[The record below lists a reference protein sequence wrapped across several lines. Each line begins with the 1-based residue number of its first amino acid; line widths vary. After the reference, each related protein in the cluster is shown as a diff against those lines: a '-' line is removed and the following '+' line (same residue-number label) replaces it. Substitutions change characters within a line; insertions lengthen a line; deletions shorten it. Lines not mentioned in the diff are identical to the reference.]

1 MGRPVQHD
9 GIVFR
14 REGSSF
20 WWMCYRDKAG
30 KRQRESTFTQDWQE
44 AQKVLRKRLEARDGN
59 VLQVVR
65 KGESLSFGEWADFF
79 LENYSKPPVRRPGTH
94 HANLRC
100 VQHLKRAFATR
111 RLIDVGSDEIDLY
124 LRERLRQRIRVRISK
139 GYREHGL
146 IKATTVH
153 QEFRVLRRMLNV
165 AVRKRLLTS
174 NPCAMVEFPVT
185 LKGLFRPHYV
195 TWSEQQQIENNAIPH
210 LRNAI
215 RIIAET
221 GLRVKRELLPMK
233 KDQIDFLNAVLWI
246 PDSKTPNGVAEIPL
260 TKLALES
267 FREQVAISGNGEFLF
282 PSDLN
287 KNGHLRSLRTAWR
300 KALKRAGVPYF
311 RLYDLRSTYATRLSA
326 GGVADEW
333 VIQMLRQGDSQV
345 FKKYSQMKLQM
356 KREALDKINRRA
368 NEMSG
373 VLTHKGSGDRGFDTV
388 LTQ

>member
-1 MGRPVQHD
+1 MSRPVEHD
-9 GIVFR
+9 GVVYR
-14 REGSSF
+14 REGSKF
-20 WWMCYRDKAG
+20 WWICYRDRTG
-30 KRQRESTFTQDWQE
+30 KRQRESSFTEDWQQ
-44 AQKVLRKRLEARDGN
+44 AHKMLRTRLEARDGN

-79 LENYSKPPVRRPGTH
+79 LENYSKPPVRQPGTH

-100 VQHLKRAFATR
+100 AQHLKRAFAAS
-111 RLIDVGSDEIDLY
+111 RLIDVGPDEIELY
-124 LRERLRQRIRVRISK
+124 LRERLRQRVKVRLGK
-139 GYREHGL
+139 GYRERGL
-146 IKATTVH
+146 LKPTTVH
-153 QEFRVLRRMLNV
+153 QEMRVLRRMLNV

-174 NPCAMVEFPVT
+174 NPCTMVEFPVT

-195 TWSEQQQIENNAIPH
+195 TWSEQQQIEKNAMPH
-210 LRNAI
+210 LRNSI

-221 GLRVKRELLPMK
+221 GLRVKKELLPMK
-233 KDQIDFLNAVLWI
+233 KNQIDFINAVLWI

-260 TKLALES
+260 TKLALDA
-267 FREQVAISGNGEFLF
+267 FRDQVAISGNGEFLF
-282 PSDLN
+282 PSGLN

-356 KREALDKINRRA
+356 KREALVKINRRA

-373 VLTHKGSGDRGFDTV
+373 VLTQQGSGDGGFDTV

>member
-1 MGRPVQHD
+1 MSRPVEHD
-9 GIVFR
+9 GVVYR
-14 REGSSF
+14 REGSKF
-20 WWMCYRDKAG
+20 WWICYRDRAG
-30 KRQRESTFTQDWQE
+30 RRQRESSFTEDWQQ
-44 AQKVLRKRLEARDGN
+44 AHRMLRTRLEARDGN

-79 LENYSKPPVRRPGTH
+79 LENYSKPPVRQPGTH
-94 HANLRC
+94 NANLRC
-100 VQHLKRAFATR
+100 IRHLKKAFAVR
-111 RLIDVGSDEIDLY
+111 RLIDVGPDEIELY
-124 LRERLRQRIRVRISK
+124 LGERLRQRVKVRIGQ
-139 GYREHGL
+139 GYHEHGL
-146 IKATTVH
+146 TRATTVH
-153 QEFRVLRRMLNV
+153 QELRVLRRMLNV

-174 NPCAMVEFPVT
+174 NPCAMVEFPVP

-195 TWSEQQQIENNAIPH
+195 TWSEQQRIENNSVQH
-210 LRNAI
+210 LRNAV

-221 GLRVKRELLPMK
+221 GLRVKKELLPMK

-260 TKLALES
+260 TELALEA
-267 FREQVAISGNGEFLF
+267 FQNQVAISGNGEFLF
-282 PSDLN
+282 PSGLN
-287 KNGHLRSLRTAWR
+287 REGHLGSLRTAWR

-368 NEMSG
+368 NEMFGILPQRSSG
-373 VLTHKGSGDRGFDTV
+373 ERGFDTV

>member
-1 MGRPVQHD
+1 MVLLPGKS
-9 GIVFR
+9 
-14 REGSSF
+14 RE
-20 WWMCYRDKAG
+20 AP
-30 KRQRESTFTQDWQE
+30 RESTFTEDWQQ
-44 AQKVLRKRLEARDGN
+44 AHKMLRTRLEARDGN

-65 KGESLSFGEWADFF
+65 KGESLSFGEWAEFF
-79 LENYSKPPVRRPGTH
+79 LENYSKPPVRQPGTRS
-94 HANLRC
+94 ANIRC
-100 VQHLKRAFATR
+100 IQHLKKAFATR
-111 RLIDVGSDEIDLY
+111 RLIDVGPDEIELY
-124 LRERLRQRIRVRISK
+124 LRERLRQRVKVRLSK
-139 GYREHGL
+139 GYREEGL
-146 IKATTVH
+146 LKATTVH
-153 QEFRVLRRMLNV
+153 QELRVLRRMLNV

-174 NPCAMVEFPVT
+174 NPCAMVEFPVA
-185 LKGLFRPHYV
+185 LKGMFRPHYV
-195 TWSEQQQIENNAIPH
+195 TWSEQQTIENNAMPH

-221 GLRVKRELLPMK
+221 GLRVKKELLPMK
-233 KDQIDFLNAVLWI
+233 KNQIDFLNGVLWI

-260 TKLALES
+260 TKVALEA
-267 FREQVAISGNGEFLF
+267 FQNQITISGNEEFLF

-287 KNGHLRSLRTAWR
+287 PKGHLKSLRTAWR
-300 KALKRAGVPYF
+300 KALKRAKVPYF

-373 VLTHKGSGDRGFDTV
+373 VLTQQGSGGRGFDTV

>member
-1 MGRPVQHD
+1 MSRPVEHD
-9 GIVFR
+9 GVVYR
-14 REGSSF
+14 REGSKF
-20 WWMCYRDKAG
+20 WWICYRDRAG
-30 KRQRESTFTQDWQE
+30 KRQRESTFTEDWQE
-44 AQKVLRKRLEARDGN
+44 AQKMLRTRLEARDGN

-79 LENYSKPPVRRPGTH
+79 LENYSKPPVRQPGTH
-94 HANLRC
+94 SANLRC
-100 VQHLKRAFATR
+100 VQHLKKAFATR
-111 RLIDVGSDEIDLY
+111 RLIDVGPDEIELY
-124 LRERLRQRIRVRISK
+124 LRERLRQRVKIRLGK
-139 GYREHGL
+139 GYRERGL
-146 IKATTVH
+146 LKATTVH
-153 QEFRVLRRMLNV
+153 QEMRVLRRMLNV

-195 TWSEQQQIENNAIPH
+195 TWSEQQQIENNAMPH

-221 GLRVKRELLPMK
+221 GLRVKKELLPMK

-260 TKLALES
+260 TKLALEA
-267 FREQVAISGNGEFLF
+267 FQNQIAISGNGEFLF

-287 KNGHLRSLRTAWR
+287 QEGHLRSLRTAWR
-300 KALKRAGVPYF
+300 KALKRAGIPYF
-311 RLYDLRSTYATRLSA
+311 RLYDLRSTFATRLSA

-333 VIQMLRQGDSQV
+333 VIQMLRQGNSQV

-373 VLTHKGSGDRGFDTV
+373 VLTQQGFGDRGFDTV

>member
-1 MGRPVQHD
+1 MSRPVEHD
-9 GIVFR
+9 GVVYR
-14 REGSSF
+14 REGSKF
-20 WWMCYRDKAG
+20 WWICYRDRAG
-30 KRQRESTFTQDWQE
+30 KRQRESSFTEDWQE
-44 AQKVLRKRLEARDGN
+44 AQKMLRTRLEARDGN

-65 KGESLSFGEWADFF
+65 KGENLSFGEWADFF
-79 LENYSKPPVRRPGTH
+79 LENYSKPPVRQPGTH
-94 HANLRC
+94 SANLRC
-100 VQHLKRAFATR
+100 IQHLKKAFATR
-111 RLIDVGSDEIDLY
+111 RLIDVGADEIELY
-124 LRERLRQRIRVRISK
+124 LRERLRQRVKVRIGK
-139 GYREHGL
+139 GYREQGL
-146 IKATTVH
+146 LKATTVH
-153 QEFRVLRRMLNV
+153 QEMRVLRRMLNV

-174 NPCAMVEFPVT
+174 NPCAMVEFPVA
-185 LKGLFRPHYV
+185 LKGMFRPHYV
-195 TWSEQQQIENNAIPH
+195 TWSEQQQIENNAMPH

-221 GLRVKRELLPMK
+221 GLRVKKELLPMK
-233 KDQIDFLNAVLWI
+233 KNQIDFLNAVLWI

-260 TKLALES
+260 TKLALEA
-267 FREQVAISGNGEFLF
+267 FQNQVAISGNGEFLF

-287 KNGHLRSLRTAWR
+287 QEGHLRSLRTAWR
-300 KALKRAGVPYF
+300 KALKRAKISYF

-326 GGVADEW
+326 GGVAGEW

-373 VLTHKGSGDRGFDTV
+373 VLTQQRSGDRGFDTV

>member
-1 MGRPVQHD
+1 MSRPVVHD
-9 GIVFR
+9 GVVYR
-14 REGSSF
+14 REGSKF
-20 WWMCYRDKAG
+20 WWICYRDRTG
-30 KRQRESTFTQDWQE
+30 KRQRESTFTEDWQE
-44 AQKVLRKRLEARDGN
+44 AQKMLRTRLAARDGN
-59 VLQVVR
+59 VLQLVR
-65 KGESLSFGEWADFF
+65 KGENLSFDKWADFF
-79 LENYSKPPVRRPGTH
+79 LENYSKPPVRQPGTH
-94 HANLRC
+94 SANLRC
-100 VQHLKRAFATR
+100 VQHLKKAFATR
-111 RLIDVGSDEIDLY
+111 RLIDVGADEIELY
-124 LRERLRQRIRVRISK
+124 LRERLRQRVKVRLSK
-139 GYREHGL
+139 GYREEGL
-146 IKATTVH
+146 LKATTVH
-153 QEFRVLRRMLNV
+153 QEMRVLRRMLNV

-174 NPCAMVEFPVT
+174 NPCVMVEFPVA
-185 LKGLFRPHYV
+185 LKGMFRPHYV
-195 TWSEQQQIENNAIPH
+195 PWSEQQQIENNSRPH

-221 GLRVKRELLPMK
+221 GLRVKKELLPMK
-233 KDQIDFLNAVLWI
+233 KNQVDFLNAVLWI

-260 TKLALES
+260 TKLALEA
-267 FREQVAISGNGEFLF
+267 FQNQVAISGNGEFLF

-287 KNGHLRSLRTAWR
+287 QEGHLRSLRTAWR
-300 KALKRAGVPYF
+300 KALKRAKISYF

-373 VLTHKGSGDRGFDTV
+373 VMAQRRSGDRGFDTV